1 MTERWKSVEGYE
13 NLYEV
18 SDQGRV
24 KSLLG
29 WNGAEYLKREFIM
42 NPSASKPIK
51 DKPYSRMKV
60 NLTKDGHFKGFM
72 VHRLV
77 AKAFVHNPD
86 NKPHVNHKDGNP
98 LNNHYANLEWC
109 TQKENVRHAIET
121 GLNVRPWDLV
131 EREQLVDMLNSG
143 WNYQEIADY
152 YEVAKGTIFN
162 YIKKLEI
169 KTKYY

>member
-1 MTERWKSVEGYE
+1 M
-13 NLYEV
+13 
-18 SDQGRV
+18 
-24 KSLLG
+24 
-29 WNGAEYLKREFIM
+29 
-42 NPSASKPIK
+42 
-51 DKPYSRMKV
+51 
-60 NLTKDGHFKGFM
+60 
-72 VHRLV
+72 
-77 AKAFVHNPD
+77 
-86 NKPHVNHKDGNP
+86 
-98 LNNHYANLEWC
+98 EWC